1 MTRGRRIRRYTTF
14 AIGLL
19 LGVTLAAEIGLRV
32 FLGFGNPPLF
42 VTDEAIE
49 YMMVPG
55 RYSRFGNTITINS
68 AHMRATPEQFLQRTS
83 PTELRLLV
91 LGDSVIQGGNQTDD
105 ADLAVSMLR
114 AWTPPNGPSG
124 TNGTNEPS
132 GSNGPKG
139 PNGPGVPSVPSSISG
154 PLTTLNI
161 SCNSWGPGNVLEFLK
176 RFGTFEADVAILVLN
191 GWDYGDVRLW
201 LPMSPET
208 PTTKP
213 WCALEEI
220 RRNYGKRYAPLLFGK
235 ANWGNPGYDEANP
248 PENYGQQSL
257 RELAELVALLRGR
270 GIKVAAV
277 YQPRRDEV
285 EGTNTVIGASK
296 IIATL
301 EQLDVPVT
309 PNNIALSAELVRRGD
324 SNYDRFYRDQIHLS
338 KLGHE
343 VMLESLKEAYAAA
356 K

>member
-1 MTRGRRIRRYTTF
+1 V
-14 AIGLL
+14 
-19 LGVTLAAEIGLRV
+19 GVLLAAEIGLRV

-42 VTDEAIE
+42 VADDVIE

-55 RYSRFGNTITINS
+55 KYSRFGNSITINS
-68 AHMRATPEQFLQRTS
+68 AHMRATPEQFLKRSS
-83 PTELRLLV
+83 PSEVRVLV
-91 LGDSVIQGGNQTDD
+91 MGDSVIQGGNQTDD
-105 ADLAVSMLR
+105 ADLAVSMMR
-114 AWTPPNGPSG
+114 TWTPPTATGG
-124 TNGTNEPS
+124 LS
-132 GSNGPKG
+132 GS
-139 PNGPGVPSVPSSISG
+139 SG

-235 ANWGNPGYDEANP
+235 ANWGDPGYDEANP
-248 PENYGQQSL
+248 PEKYGQQSL
-257 RELAELVALLRGR
+257 RELTELVALLRGR

-277 YQPRRDEV
+277 YQPRRDEI
-285 EGTNTVIGASK
+285 EGTNTLVGASK
-296 IIATL
+296 IIGTL

-309 PNNIALSAELVRRGD
+309 PNNVALTAELLRRGD
-324 SNYDRFYRDQIHLS
+324 SNYARFYRDQIHLS
-338 KLGHE
+338 KLGHQ
-343 VMLESLKEAYAAA
+343 VMLESLKEAFMAA

>member
-1 MTRGRRIRRYTTF
+1 MITSLIKSALRGDGTMTTSRRIRRYVTF

-19 LGVTLAAEIGLRV
+19 LGVTLAAELGLRV
-32 FLGFGNPPLF
+32 LLGFGNPPLF
-42 VTDEAIE
+42 VADEAIE

-55 RYSRFGNTITINS
+55 RYSRFGNTITVNS
-68 AHMRATPEQFLQRTS
+68 AHMRATPEQFLKRFS
-83 PTELRLLV
+83 PSEMRVLV
-91 LGDSVIQGGNQTDD
+91 LGDSVVQGGNQTDD

-114 AWTPPNGPSG
+114 TWTPPS
-124 TNGTNEPS
+124 
-132 GSNGPKG
+132 
-139 PNGPGVPSVPSSISG
+139 VPSVPSVPINTSG

-191 GWDYGDVRLW
+191 GLDYGDIRLW
-201 LPMSPET
+201 MPLSPET
-208 PTTKP
+208 PTTAP

-257 RELAELVALLRGR
+257 RELAELVALLRSR
-270 GIKVAAV
+270 GIRVAAV

-285 EGTNTVIGASK
+285 EGTNTVAGASK
-296 IIATL
+296 IITTL

-309 PNNIALSAELVRRGD
+309 PNNIALSADLVRRGD
-324 SNYDRFYRDQIHLS
+324 SNYAKFYRDQIHLT
-338 KLGHE
+338 KLGHQI
-343 VMLESLKEAYAAA
+343 MLESLKEAFATA

>member
-1 MTRGRRIRRYTTF
+1 MTRTRRIRRWTTF

-19 LGVTLAAEIGLRV
+19 LGITLAAEIGLRV

-42 VTDEAIE
+42 VADDVIE

-55 RYSRFGNTITINS
+55 KYSRFGNTITINS
-68 AHMRATPEQFLQRTS
+68 AHMRATPEQFLKRTS
-83 PTELRLLV
+83 PTEMRVLV

-105 ADLAVSMLR
+105 ADLAVSQLR
-114 AWTPPNGPSG
+114 AWTPPPGPSA
-124 TNGTNEPS
+124 PS
-132 GSNGPKG
+132 GQDSPAGQ
-139 PNGPGVPSVPSSISG
+139 SG

-176 RFGTFEADVAILVLN
+176 RYGTFEADVAIIVLN

-201 LPMSPET
+201 LPMSPEI

-235 ANWGNPGYDEANP
+235 ANWGDPGYDEANP
-248 PENYGQQSL
+248 PEKYGQQSL
-257 RELAELVALLRGR
+257 RELTELIALLRTR
-270 GIKVAAV
+270 NIKVAAV
-277 YQPRRDEV
+277 YQPRRDEI
-285 EGTNTVIGASK
+285 EGTNTLLGASK
-296 IIATL
+296 IISTL
-301 EQLDVPVT
+301 EQSDVPVI
-309 PNNIALSAELVRRGD
+309 PNNIALTAELVRRGD
-324 SNYDRFYRDQIHLS
+324 SNYARFYRDQIHLS
-338 KLGHE
+338 KLGHLR
-343 VMLESLKEAYAAA
+343 MLESLKEAFAVA